1 MSAEYG
7 RIPEPFRARYC
18 PLVDDEEAFL
28 SSLGRRLPKSFRVN
42 TLKSSPAAVA
52 ERFLVY
58 GIGITPVPWYDDA
71 FVCDN
76 PDAGF
81 SLEHFTGAIYMQEL
95 VSMLP
100 PLLIRDILPD
110 ARMVLDGCAAPGSKT
125 TQLAALMGNR
135 GTLIANDVSYSR
147 IRALKF
153 NLEKA
158 GALNTV
164 ITNRDL
170 CAFTN
175 MQFDAVLLDAPCSAE
190 GTIRK
195 NWEVFDTWSA
205 REVQKYARIQKQL
218 IVKAFD
224 LLAPGGSMV
233 YSTCTFAPEENE
245 AVVDE
250 LLKMRPDARLE
261 PITFPG
267 LKASGTV
274 AAWDGVKFSPEVSKA
289 VRIWPHHNDTG
300 GFFLAKVKK

>member
-1 MSAEYG
+1 MEGARS
-7 RIPEPFRARYC
+7 IPQPFRERYC
-18 PLVDDEEAFL
+18 PLVDDEDAFL
-28 SSLGRRLPKSFRVN
+28 ASLARLLPKSLRVN
-42 TLKSSPAAVA
+42 TLKSSPEAVK
-52 ERFLVY
+52 ERFSGY
-58 GIGITPVPWYDDA
+58 GIKLTSVPWYEDA

-100 PLLIRDILPD
+100 PLVVRDNLSQ

-135 GTLIANDVSYSR
+135 GTIIANDVSYSR

-153 NLEKA
+153 NLEKV

-170 CAFTN
+170 CAFPDIG
-175 MQFDAVLLDAPCSAE
+175 FEIVILDAPCSAE

-195 NWEVFDTWSA
+195 NWEVFDVWSA
-205 REVQKYARIQKQL
+205 REVQKYAKVQKQL
-218 IVKAFD
+218 IMKGFD
-224 LLAPGGSMV
+224 LLAPGGRMV

-245 AVVDE
+245 AVVEE
-250 LLKMRPDARLE
+250 LLLSRPEARLE
-261 PITFPG
+261 PISFTG
-267 LKASGTV
+267 LKTSKPV
-274 AAWDGVKFSPEVSKA
+274 EAWDGREFNPEVRKA

-300 GFFLAKVKK
+300 GFFLAKVTK

>member
-1 MSAEYG
+1 MTGQAES
-7 RIPEPFRARYC
+7 IPAPFRARYC
-18 PLVDDEEAFL
+18 PLVDDENAFL
-28 SSLGRRLPKSFRVN
+28 ASLSRLLPKAFRIN
-42 TLKSSPAAVA
+42 TLKSTREDVS
-52 ERFLVY
+52 ERFAGY
-58 GIGITPVPWYDDA
+58 GIGLATVPWYEDA

-76 PDAGF
+76 PEAGF

-100 PLLIRDILPD
+100 PLLIRDILPG

-135 GTLIANDVSYSR
+135 GTIIANDVSYSR

-153 NLEKA
+153 NLEKV

-170 CAFTN
+170 MAFPD
-175 MQFDAVLLDAPCSAE
+175 MDFDAVIIDAPCSAE

-205 REVQKYARIQKQL
+205 RGVQTYARVQKQL
-218 IVKAFD
+218 IVKGFD
-224 LLAPGGSMV
+224 LLAPGGTMV

-250 LLKMRPDARLE
+250 LLKSRPDAKLE
-261 PITFPG
+261 PIAIDG
-267 LKASGTV
+267 LKTSGTV
-274 AAWDGVKFSPEVSKA
+274 ESWDGAEFDPETRKA